1 MPKWRCISI
10 SEVAFD
16 CSCGSS
22 FILGGHL
29 WVIITE
35 PFGSPE
41 KVIIVNLTSKKPHSD
56 TTVVLLSNDH
66 RFIKHE
72 TVINYA
78 DARIVCSDSIKLRVR
93 ERDIEPRDSFRDE
106 VIQKIQEGLIDSP
119 RTPRD
124 MKKTFIESTQSAPP
138 N

>member
-1 MPKWRCISI
+1 MPRWRCISI

-41 KVIIVNLTSKKPHSD
+41 QVIIVNLTSKRPHSD
-56 TTVVLLSNDH
+56 TTVILLPNDH
-66 RFIKHE
+66 SFIKHE
-72 TVINYA
+72 TVISYD
-78 DARIVCSDSIKLRVR
+78 DARIVCSDNIKLRVQ
-93 ERDIEPRDSFRDE
+93 ERDFEPHDRFRDG
-106 VIQKIQEGLIDSP
+106 VIQAIQQGLLDSP

-124 MKKTFIESTQSAPP
+124 IKKTFIESTGPEPP